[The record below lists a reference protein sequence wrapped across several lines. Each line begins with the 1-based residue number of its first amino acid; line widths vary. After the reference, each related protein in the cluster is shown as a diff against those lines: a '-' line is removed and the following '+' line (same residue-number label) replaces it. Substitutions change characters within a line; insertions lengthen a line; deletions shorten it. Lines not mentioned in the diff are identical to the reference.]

1 MRATTERTVSA
12 RLARLLTEVLAPGI
26 LVTAMPLV
34 GAVRVSRS
42 VREFLLW
49 GGTAL
54 LFCAVIPIAVLVHGV
69 RRGTLSDRHVG
80 DRTQRA
86 RPLLTG
92 LASVAVGLT
101 LLAALHAPAVL
112 FAMILVIFVVGAACT
127 LVNHWWK
134 LSIHAA
140 CAAASVTVLVLLFG
154 PALHLGW
161 ALVAAVAWSR
171 VELRD
176 HTWPQVVAGAAA
188 GVPLAA
194 ATFLAVT

>member
-1 MRATTERTVSA
+1 MRATMERAVST
-12 RLARLLTEVLAPGI
+12 RLARLLTEVLAPGV
-26 LVTAMPLV
+26 LVTTMPLL
-34 GAVRVSRS
+34 GAARVSHDLRQ
-42 VREFLLW
+42 FLLW

-92 LASVAVGLT
+92 LASVAVGLA
-101 LLAALHAPAVL
+101 LLAALRAPAVL

-127 LVNHWWK
+127 VVNHWWK

-140 CAAASVTVLVLLFG
+140 CAAATATVLVLLFG

-161 ALVAAVAWSR
+161 VLVAAVAWSR

-176 HTWPQVVAGAAA
+176 HTWTQVVAGTLA